1 MAPEQGVTTS
11 EFVTTYPQYP
21 QDDWFQ
27 AAKNEQLKP
36 SQRYRV
42 QFRMGPIR
50 RITFKVKAG
59 SFGEAALLARQYL
72 VAWEAEFPH
81 EDSVVGDRWTVKFVE
96 AY

>member
-1 MAPEQGVTTS
+1 MAEQQVR
-11 EFVTTYPQYP
+11 PQ
-21 QDDWFQ
+21 
-27 AAKNEQLKP
+27 
-36 SQRYRV
+36 QRYKV